1 MVRPSPEA
9 SDSGTPMG
17 RPRTRRAGT
26 TISTVMPAVRL
37 GILGCAVAFAVLPLP
52 RPLVETVYSQRL
64 YPLIRQLV
72 TAVTRQ
78 VDIPLFDVLLV
89 GGSLALLVWWIVSLR
104 RAPRGR
110 RVRALVRLAGATAV
124 LAAALYLT
132 FLATW
137 GLNYRREALATR
149 LGYSAAGVTPVEM
162 ETLARVAIQH
172 LNRAFDESEQDTW
185 PQLAELPSNLGQAF
199 ERAQRRLGVS
209 PVISGL
215 VPQRSLLTPY
225 FRRAGIDGMVDPFFL
240 QVLLNDGVL
249 PFERPFVTAHEW
261 AHVAGFA
268 HEAEA
273 NFVAWLTC
281 LEGDERM
288 RYAGW
293 SFLVPRL
300 VSALPADRQSAL
312 WAQVG
317 RGPLADF
324 AAVRAR
330 LSRTIPVVRQSARR
344 VNDQYLRA
352 NRVASGV
359 ASYGEVLQLAVGTDL
374 GRAQWG
380 AGAAR
385 E

>member
-1 MVRPSPEA
+1 MVRRSREA
-9 SDSGTPMG
+9 GDPRIPMAP
-17 RPRTRRAGT
+17 PRSKRAKT
-26 TISTVMPAVRL
+26 TIGRAMSAVRL
-37 GILGCAVAFAVLPLP
+37 GILGCAVAFALLPLP
-52 RPLVETVYSQRL
+52 RSLVESVYSQRL
-64 YPLIRQLV
+64 YPLIRQTV
-72 TAVTRQ
+72 TAVTRRA
-78 VDIPLFDVLLV
+78 DLPLFDVLLV
-89 GGSLALLVWWIVSLR
+89 GGILALLFWWFVSLR

-110 RVRALVRLAGATAV
+110 RLRELARVAGVTVV
-124 LAAALYLT
+124 LAAGLYLT

-149 LGYSAAGVTPVEM
+149 LGYSAARVTTVEI
-162 ETLARVAIQH
+162 EGLARVAIQR
-172 LNRAFDESEQDTW
+172 LNRAYDESEHATW
-185 PQLAELPSNLGQAF
+185 PQLSELPGNLGQAF

-209 PVISGL
+209 SVTSGL

-300 VSALPADRQSAL
+300 VAALPADTQSQL
-312 WAQVG
+312 WADVG
-317 RGPLADF
+317 SGPLADF

-330 LSRTIPVVRQSARR
+330 LSRAIPVVRQSARR

-374 GRAQWG
+374 GRAQWRPAPG
-380 AGAAR
+380 R
-385 E
+385 D

>member
-1 MVRPSPEA
+1 MVRRSREA
-9 SDSGTPMG
+9 SDAGTPMG
-17 RPRTRRAGT
+17 PFRIRRTGT
-26 TISTVMPAVRL
+26 TIGAVMPVVRL
-37 GILGCAVAFAVLPLP
+37 GILACAAAFAFLPLP
-52 RPLVETVYSQRL
+52 RPLVESVYSQRL
-64 YPLIRQLV
+64 YPLIRQAV
-72 TAVTRQ
+72 TAVTSR
-78 VDIPLFDVLLV
+78 VDMPLFDVLLV
-89 GGSLALLVWWIVSLR
+89 GGGLALSAWWVLALLR
-104 RAPRGR
+104 EPRGR
-110 RVRALVRLAGATAV
+110 RVRKLARVVGRTAV

-149 LGYSAAGVTPVEM
+149 LDYSATRVTTVEI
-162 ETLARVAIQH
+162 ESLARVAIQH
-172 LNRAFDESEQDTW
+172 LNRAYDESEHATW
-185 PQLAELPSNLGQAF
+185 PQLSELPTSLGQAF
-199 ERAQRRLGVS
+199 ARAQRQLGVS
-209 PVISGL
+209 PVMPGL

-268 HEAEA
+268 HEGEA

-300 VSALPADRQSAL
+300 VAALPADRQPAL
-312 WAQVG
+312 WAAVG
-317 RGPLADF
+317 SGPLADF
-324 AAVRAR
+324 AAIRAR

-352 NRVASGV
+352 NRVASGI

-374 GRAQWG
+374 GRAQWLVG
-380 AGAAR
+380 SAG

>member
-1 MVRPSPEA
+1 
-9 SDSGTPMG
+9 
-17 RPRTRRAGT
+17 
-26 TISTVMPAVRL
+26 MPAVRL